1 MSYLQPAE
9 LRPDLLTTIATTPG
23 VAPYFD
29 LSFQHASPA
38 VLRRMRRFGST
49 AQFLDL
55 CERIRALAP
64 EAGIRSN
71 VIVGFPG
78 ETDDDVA
85 ELEEFLTAA
94 RLDAVG
100 VFGYSDEDGTEA
112 AGYDGKVPTEE
123 VAARVSRIAA
133 LVDELMAQRAEDRV
147 GTEVTVLVDQAED
160 DDFECTGRAEHQAP
174 EVDGECVL
182 ERGSG
187 LEPGDLVRCV
197 VTGTEGADLLVSPRE
212 VLPRRAA
219 DAGGS
224 GGVVTVRSGSGAVTS
239 PAAGAPPLLNIAN
252 VLTGVRLLL
261 VPVFLVTLFVDHGQ
275 SVQWRLAAFGVFAVA
290 AFTDRLDGQ
299 LARSRGLVT
308 AFGTVA
314 DPIADKALTG
324 SALVG
329 LSVLGMVPWW
339 ATLVM
344 MGREIAI
351 TLLRF
356 AVLRHGIIPAS
367 RGGKAKTLVQAVAIG
382 FYLLPL
388 TELFD
393 ADTAVAWLRGAL
405 LGLAV
410 LLTVVTGVDYVLRA
424 LRLRATAPAVAS
436 DPSDAS

>member
-1 MSYLQPAE
+1 
-9 LRPDLLTTIATTPG
+9 
-23 VAPYFD
+23 
-29 LSFQHASPA
+29 
-38 VLRRMRRFGST
+38 
-49 AQFLDL
+49 
-55 CERIRALAP
+55 
-64 EAGIRSN
+64 
-71 VIVGFPG
+71 
-78 ETDDDVA
+78 
-85 ELEEFLTAA
+85 
-94 RLDAVG
+94 
-100 VFGYSDEDGTEA
+100 
-112 AGYDGKVPTEE
+112 
-123 VAARVSRIAA
+123 
-133 LVDELMAQRAEDRV
+133 
-147 GTEVTVLVDQAED
+147 
-160 DDFECTGRAEHQAP
+160 
-174 EVDGECVL
+174 
-182 ERGSG
+182 
-187 LEPGDLVRCV
+187 
-197 VTGTEGADLLVSPRE
+197 
-212 VLPRRAA
+212 
-219 DAGGS
+219 
-224 GGVVTVRSGSGAVTS
+224 VTS

-410 LLTVVTGVDYVLRA
+410 LLTVVTGVDYVVRA
-424 LRLRATAPAVAS
+424 LRLRATTPVVAS

>member
-1 MSYLQPAE
+1 M
-9 LRPDLLTTIATTPG
+9 
-23 VAPYFD
+23 
-29 LSFQHASPA
+29 
-38 VLRRMRRFGST
+38 
-49 AQFLDL
+49 
-55 CERIRALAP
+55 
-64 EAGIRSN
+64 
-71 VIVGFPG
+71 
-78 ETDDDVA
+78 
-85 ELEEFLTAA
+85 
-94 RLDAVG
+94 
-100 VFGYSDEDGTEA
+100 
-112 AGYDGKVPTEE
+112 
-123 VAARVSRIAA
+123 
-133 LVDELMAQRAEDRV
+133 
-147 GTEVTVLVDQAED
+147 
-160 DDFECTGRAEHQAP
+160 
-174 EVDGECVL
+174 
-182 ERGSG
+182 
-187 LEPGDLVRCV
+187 
-197 VTGTEGADLLVSPRE
+197 
-212 VLPRRAA
+212 
-219 DAGGS
+219 
-224 GGVVTVRSGSGAVTS
+224 TS

-367 RGGKAKTLVQAVAIG
+367 RGGKAKTLVQTVAIG

-388 TELFD
+388 TELLD
-393 ADTAVAWLRGAL
+393 ADTAVAWLRGTL

-410 LLTVVTGVDYVLRA
+410 LLTVATGVDYVLRA
-424 LRLRATAPAVAS
+424 MRLRAAAPAVAP
-436 DPSDAS
+436 DPSDAT